1 MFKICSLC
9 DFEWHTKDGSECP
22 ACNDL
27 NIIVPS
33 SEMEQF
39 QGGAFG
45 TGKNYLKQKKWYAA
59 VGIIAL
65 ILIIYAF
72 ILT

>member
-27 NIIVPS
+27 NTIVSNP
-33 SEMEQF
+33 ETVQY

-45 TGKNYLKQKKWYAA
+45 TGKNYLKQRKWYAA

>member
-9 DFEWHTKDGSECP
+9 DFEWHTKDGLECP

-27 NIIVPS
+27 TTVVSNTEKERP
-33 SEMEQF
+33 

-45 TGKNYLKQKKWYAA
+45 TSKNYLKQKKWYAA
-59 VGIIAL
+59 VGITAL
-65 ILIIYAF
+65 ILIFYAF

>member
-9 DFEWHTKDGSECP
+9 DFEWHTKDGLECP

-27 NIIVPS
+27 NTIVSNP
-33 SEMEQF
+33 ETVQY

-45 TGKNYLKQKKWYAA
+45 TGKNYLKQKNWYAA
-59 VGIIAL
+59 VGISAL